1 MAQTQPEMEA
11 ERALAT
17 PGLPAWRRALRRLR
31 AVTRRWLRRLAP
43 TRFQTQ
49 LLTVVF
55 GAIAVL
61 AVVSSTV
68 IAHLTRETVRT
79 NLVEQGRTLTRTVA
93 RNSGLAFLYDSPE
106 NARQVVDSVR
116 GFPGVVGVA
125 LYRVD
130 GSLLLRSGQVDLVPR
145 GTWPRQVRLVRENE
159 AAWYFVAPAH
169 GEPATDPDSP
179 FETQPVEPALLGY
192 VAVVVSKGILDRM
205 TQDLRRTNYAVV
217 ILVAGVLMLLLLVI
231 TRRMTV
237 PVQELA
243 ATMHQAQDGARGLRA
258 RKAGPREIREM
269 VEAFNVMM
277 EALEARDRALRN
289 QNEELERRVA
299 RRTEELR
306 RARDA
311 ALEASRTK
319 SRFLANMSHELRTP
333 LNAIIGYSELL
344 CDDAREAGN
353 EELLDDL
360 EKIAGAGH
368 HLLSLISNILDLS
381 KIEAGKMEIHRQTF
395 AVTKLVQ
402 ETVGMSET
410 LMQKNRNEFVVE
422 CPEDIGDMD
431 SDELKIRQALLNL
444 LSNAAKFTSEG
455 RVTFRVQAERRGDRD
470 GVAFIVEDTGIGM
483 SEEGRR
489 RLFQDFV
496 QVDDSSARKYE
507 GTGLGLALSRR
518 FAVMLGGDIGV
529 ESVEGEG
536 STFTLWLPRIAPEPA
551 ADPGGDTAA
560 S

>member
-1 MAQTQPEMEA
+1 MAQIQPEVKAEA
-11 ERALAT
+11 APA
-17 PGLPAWRRALRRLR
+17 PAVPAWRRSLRRLR
-31 AVTRRWLRRLAP
+31 ASSRRWMRRLAP

-68 IAHLTRETVRT
+68 IAHLTREMVKA

-93 RNSGLAFLYDSPE
+93 QNSGLAFLYESPE
-106 NARQVVDSVR
+106 NARSVVDNVL

-125 LYRVD
+125 LYRTD
-130 GSLLLRSGQVDLVPR
+130 GRPLLYAGEVQFQPAA
-145 GTWPRQVRLVRENE
+145 WPREVRLVRETPG
-159 AAWYFVAPAH
+159 AWYFVAPAY
-169 GEPATDPDSP
+169 GEPSSDPDSP
-179 FETQPVEPALLGY
+179 FETQPVEPELLGY

-205 TQDLRRTNYAVV
+205 SRDMQRTNYAVV
-217 ILVAGVLMLLLLVI
+217 GLVAGILMLLLLII

-258 RKAGPREIREM
+258 RKAGPHEIREM

-360 EKIAGAGH
+360 EKIAGAGR

-381 KIEAGKMEIHRQTF
+381 KIEAGKMEIQRQTF
-395 AVTKLVQ
+395 SVARLVHD
-402 ETVGMSET
+402 TVGVSEA

-422 CPEDIGDMD
+422 CPDNIGDMD

-444 LSNAAKFTSEG
+444 LSNAAKFTSDG
-455 RVTFRVQAERRGDRD
+455 RVTFRVRAEARGGRD
-470 GVAFIVEDTGIGM
+470 GVAFVVEDTGIGM

-489 RLFQDFV
+489 RLFGEFV

-536 STFTLWLPRIAPEPA
+536 STFTLWLPRTAPEPA
-551 ADPGGDTAA
+551 ADSGGDAAA